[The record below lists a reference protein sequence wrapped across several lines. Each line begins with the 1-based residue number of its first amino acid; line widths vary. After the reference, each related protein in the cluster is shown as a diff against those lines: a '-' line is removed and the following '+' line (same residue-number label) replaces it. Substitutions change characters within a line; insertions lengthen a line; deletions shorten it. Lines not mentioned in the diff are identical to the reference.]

1 MTPTRSFR
9 GPLRRAIPL
18 LLPVLAIAGL
28 ARFATPHAAAAD
40 SAPVRVADVRS
51 GAVHEPFDAL
61 LKKYARPD
69 GVDYNAWTMNEK
81 DHRALDRYVRTL
93 ESVPISDLGE
103 DAAAHDAA
111 LAYWINLYNAATL
124 RLVLED
130 YPVDSIKDLG
140 GFLSSPWDRKL
151 VTVEGTELTLNDI
164 ENRIIRAKF
173 DEPRIHF
180 ALNCA
185 SRSCPP
191 LRAGAFTGADLDT
204 QLEEQAR
211 AFLSDR
217 ELNRV
222 EGDHLRLSK
231 IFDWYGGDFEK
242 AAGSVPAFV
251 RPYLKAAGEDPG
263 ADAKVKYFDYDWS
276 LNDAD

>member
-1 MTPTRSFR
+1 MT
-9 GPLRRAIPL
+9 RRTIPL
-18 LLPVLAIAGL
+18 LLPLLAIAAF
-28 ARFATPHAAAAD
+28 ARFAPPPIASAD
-40 SAPVRVADVRS
+40 PAPVRPEDVRS
-51 GAVHEPFDAL
+51 GAVHQPFDAL
-61 LKKYARPD
+61 LKEYVRPG
-69 GVDYNAWTMNEK
+69 GVAYNAWTTNGK
-81 DHRALDRYVRTL
+81 DHGALDRYVRTL

-103 DAAAHDAA
+103 DEAARDGA

-173 DEPRIHF
+173 AEPRIHF

-191 LRAGAFTGADLDT
+191 LRAGAFTGPELDT
-204 QLEEQAR
+204 QLEEQTR
-211 AFLSDR
+211 AFLTDGK
-217 ELNRV
+217 LNRV
-222 EGDHLRLSK
+222 EGDHYRLSK
-231 IFDWYGGDFEK
+231 IFDWYKDDFEK
-242 AAGSVPAFV
+242 AAGTVTAFV
-251 RPYLKAAGEDPG
+251 RPYLKAAGQDPG
-263 ADAKVKYFDYDWS
+263 SDAKVKHVDYDWS
-276 LNDAD
+276 LNDVD